1 MSANTTYTFL
11 PYAITADGAV
21 HYCNPKN
28 TIDGNCVQLNSAPT
42 NVFTTKTGTKTLPS
56 TELNSIFN
64 KMVGS
69 VGVQYKLTSNG
80 NDKVTDFGICY
91 GTDPNP
97 TTSDSVLRDTTRHL
111 EATVYIDITGLDP
124 ETEYYFRAFAT
135 NSVGTAYSNEKNEET
150 VKDLVIT
157 TLTPTVTANNSVSCG
172 GEITTESVITERG
185 VCYGLYK
192 NPTISNSTK
201 LSETNTSGKYNVVI
215 SEGLTVNKTYYI
227 KAYCKSGGQTYYGL
241 ESSFIT
247 NADTKPSLAVIETL
261 QSPVVKTNTIDASV
275 RVVNNGSSGIKELG
289 AIVTTTT
296 NPTTLNTYVG
306 KVTMNSGETKVI
318 SNLND
323 DTTYYLTAYAI
334 NNNDSLSFGS
344 SIEFTTLE
352 VVTQDFE
359 VNYGANWDKTNKLL
373 KLTILVDNETI
384 DSYSFKYTTSY
395 SNLIS
400 GTNLTVIES
409 TNNVIDIDFKFLTQT
424 TRIFGYTYATNESA
438 VECRNLYVIDLTL
451 DVDGNVVVITDPAI
465 STDKF
470 NPPKN
475 SPVGYVYTLGSK
487 KWIKTASG
495 FERDYTYTGT
505 DIQQVQSAEDLA
517 FSEASATLD
526 TPPVVE
532 DTPVVV
538 ELFDTVDSKIVIP
551 RLFEITEVPSE
562 IPPFET
568 ISYQI
573 DAYLNEVNKFYDGEP
588 IKIVFGDYEI
598 SGLTAIYNE
607 SNEYD
612 IIISLAAS
620 RQNDISALNNA
631 IQSQINVIQIISTA
645 ISNTQFLVPSEN
657 KKLRMQDIYGEENK
671 LNRNWTPIQTIEEL
685 DSTVKDGFYYV
696 NITSGDYAPF
706 GNSEFTLMVAEAVD
720 SDWASQIAIY
730 YGNGKRRMSFRT
742 LSSGNAEPEFPY
754 GWQEAGNDNLSGT
767 NYVMVYGVG
776 TPTENAAEL
785 QAAYN
790 AAKNMPR
797 YLGAFENYIST
808 FTGIMAVGST
818 FEHYDTN
825 EPSLKTYYKVTVAT
839 SIISGNELP
848 TNDVE

>member
-1 MSANTTYTFL
+1 
-11 PYAITADGAV
+11 
-21 HYCNPKN
+21 
-28 TIDGNCVQLNSAPT
+28 
-42 NVFTTKTGTKTLPS
+42 
-56 TELNSIFN
+56 
-64 KMVGS
+64 MVGS

-91 GTDPNP
+91 GTSPNP
-97 TTSDSVLRDTTRHL
+97 TTSDSVVRDLTRHL

-247 NADTKPSLAVIETL
+247 NADTKPSLAVIETI

-334 NNNDSLSFGS
+334 NNNDALSFGS

-352 VVTQDFE
+352 VITQDFE

-424 TRIFGYTYATNESA
+424 TRIFGYTYATNDSA
-438 VECRNLYVIDLTL
+438 VECRNLYVIDLIL
-451 DVDGNVVVITDPAI
+451 DVDGNVVVITDPTI

-487 KWIKTASG
+487 KWVKTASG

-505 DIQQVQSAEDLA
+505 DTQQVQRAEDLA

-532 DTPVVV
+532 DTPVNTD
-538 ELFDTVDSKIVIP
+538 LFETVDSKIMIAKDKFIYSDMENVNFYIQLTLDKDTIFEDGEGIVLRFDDKEVSNIQAY
-551 RLFEITEVPSE
+551 RLFQEDTYFPKIMFITLQSSEVSGSLV
-562 IPPFET
+562 T
-568 ISYQI
+568 RADDANSVQNTNDSIS
-573 DAYLNEVNKFYDGEP
+573 
-588 IKIVFGDYEI
+588 IV
-598 SGLTAIYNE
+598 
-607 SNEYD
+607 
-612 IIISLAAS
+612 
-620 RQNDISALNNA
+620 
-631 IQSQINVIQIISTA
+631 STA

-671 LNRNWTPIQTIEEL
+671 LNRNWTLIRTEEELNSTIE
-685 DSTVKDGFYYV
+685 DGFYGV
-696 NITSGDYAPF
+696 NLTSGEYTPF
-706 GNSEFTLMVAEAVD
+706 GNSEFTLQVAQLLD
-720 SDWASQIAIY
+720 SD
-730 YGNGKRRMSFRT
+730 
-742 LSSGNAEPEFPY
+742 
-754 GWQEAGNDNLSGT
+754 
-767 NYVMVYGVG
+767 
-776 TPTENAAEL
+776 
-785 QAAYN
+785 
-790 AAKNMPR
+790 
-797 YLGAFENYIST
+797 
-808 FTGIMAVGST
+808 
-818 FEHYDTN
+818 
-825 EPSLKTYYKVTVAT
+825 
-839 SIISGNELP
+839 
-848 TNDVE
+848 